1 MHRALLF
8 VMLLCTMIKNNNN
21 INNRNQKLFPAAFL
35 PTDNLLL
42 LCVFARRMLCIFNV
56 CYIYGIHLLL
66 FSFFFDCI
74 FELCDICQDK
84 DDILE
89 QALIYDVEMVQN
101 MHVNEILL

>member
-1 MHRALLF
+1 MHYALLF
-8 VMLLCTMIKNNNN
+8 VILLCTIIKNNKN
-21 INNRNQKLFPAAFL
+21 INNIRNQELFPAAFL
-35 PTDNLLL
+35 PTDNLLM

-56 CYIYGIHLLL
+56 CYRYGIHL

-74 FELCDICQDK
+74 FELRDICQDK
-84 DDILE
+84 DEILE